1 MFLHIRQNYA
11 RVLCAIAEYMFRKE
25 MSHCENC
32 NDSVATVWKHLRPTE
47 TMTHR
52 RAEWL
57 CANCHPR
64 MGKRRRQTSA

>member
-1 MFLHIRQNYA
+1 MFH
-11 RVLCAIAEYMFRKE
+11 KT

-32 NDSVATVWKHLRPTE
+32 NDSVTTVWKHLRPTE

-57 CANCHPR
+57 CADCHPR